1 MSSASH
7 HRQWSV
13 AKFECERAHLCE
25 FLKGPIQAIEQG
37 KRRILIR
44 APVKS
49 GKRQMV
55 EYLAMRDNTSHPTRK
70 HKFLTQWHRKADEDQ
85 RAELKC
91 YGIEVLSG
99 ITDKK
104 KDDYNNKI
112 RDTLSSDPRVTLI
125 VHIDECDHG
134 SGIRQAMAH
143 IWRTWRE
150 DERVIFILYSA
161 TPEEVIYSREIAEVG
176 TAAAAAENGDDEE
189 MIEEFG
195 EGVRFDY
202 TPQDTFCGPAR
213 FLDAG
218 LVSESRPFFEKVPQ
232 LQQPPA
238 GAPQLPPFFRLTAQ
252 GREIIANLRR
262 EIETGRSDR
271 NILLIRLSYGDSDM
285 AKPNAKENKAIYQ
298 FLKNIRM
305 FTELEGCSIYVD
317 KDEQPSGIDSDVV
330 ISMKIQWSN
339 PRWWGDLTTRRPI
352 IIVHDQTFSRSTEYA
367 CHDRTFATH
376 DYRNQITFS
385 ISSQAVERMNHY
397 STRYAS
403 GFQPIQIYCHRNT
416 LLLSAGRISYE
427 EFLYNEWEMK
437 KVQPTGQRR
446 RLGNQPQQP
455 QQHLEQPQQP
465 QQPQL
470 QQPRLQPSM
479 FRIQRSDRT
488 HRIHPD
494 HPNPMTETEARAVLM
509 DLCCEKRPPKL
520 SARITG
526 DIDDHVIIDSRQ
538 VLCASA
544 AEFER
549 LAQEGQLNGKSGQT
563 PAPGRN
569 PFESYAPNPEDL
581 DRRFKSNIRGVR
593 KARTVAEVEHEN
605 WGISAIYHT
614 RRHICYNEDGE
625 CVVLIQSFD
634 GYREVDGLT
643 TQGSMYRPRVT
654 ENTSSA
660 SSEGSVSD

>member
-1 MSSASH
+1 MSAASH
-7 HRQWSV
+7 HRQWSI
-13 AKFECERAHLCE
+13 AKFECERTHLCE

-91 YGIEVLSG
+91 YGIELLSG

-112 RDTLSSDPRVTLI
+112 RDTLNSDPRVTLI

-134 SGIRQAMAH
+134 SGVRQAMAQ

-150 DERVIFILYSA
+150 DERLIFILYSA
-161 TPEEVIYSREIAEVG
+161 TPEEVIYSGEISEINGAG
-176 TAAAAAENGDDEE
+176 AAGAAGAENGDDAE

-202 TPQDTFCGPAR
+202 TPQSTFCGPAR
-213 FLDAG
+213 FIDAG
-218 LVSESRPFFEKVPQ
+218 LVFESRPFFEKAPSPVE
-232 LQQPPA
+232 LPA

-252 GREIIANLRR
+252 GREIIAALRR
-262 EIETGRSDR
+262 EVETGNSDR

-298 FLKNIRM
+298 FLKNIHM
-305 FTELEGCSIYVD
+305 FPELVGCSIYVD
-317 KDEQPSGIDSDVV
+317 KDEQPTGIDHTVV
-330 ISMKIQWSN
+330 TSQKIQWSN
-339 PRWWGDLTTRRPI
+339 PNSWRDLTTRRPM
-352 IIVHDQTFSRSTEYA
+352 IIVYDQTFSRSTEYA
-367 CHDRTFATH
+367 GHDRTFATH

-397 STRYAS
+397 STRYSS
-403 GFQPIQIYCHRNT
+403 GFQLIRIYCHSKT

-437 KVQPTGQRR
+437 KVQQPGQRR
-446 RLGNQPQQP
+446 RLMGNQQLQQ
-455 QQHLEQPQQP
+455 QQP
-465 QQPQL
+465 QQP
-470 QQPRLQPSM
+470 PRLQPSM
-479 FRIQRSDRT
+479 FRIQRTDNT
-488 HRIHPD
+488 NPHRIHPD
-494 HPNPMTETEARAVLM
+494 HPNQMTEAEARAVLM
-509 DLCCEKRPPKL
+509 ELGCEKRPPKL
-520 SARITG
+520 SARVTG
-526 DIDDHVIIDSRQ
+526 DIDDQVIIDSRE
-538 VLCASA
+538 VPCSSA

-549 LAQEGQLNGKSGQT
+549 LAQDGQLNGKGGQR
-563 PAPGRN
+563 PSPGRN

-593 KARTVAEVEHEN
+593 KVRTVDEVEHER

-643 TQGSMYRPRVT
+643 TQGSMYRPRVLET
-654 ENTSSA
+654 TSSA
-660 SSEGSVSD
+660 SSEGSISD

>member
-1 MSSASH
+1 MS

-13 AKFECERAHLCE
+13 ADFERDRIHLCE

-91 YGIEVLSG
+91 YGIEVFSG

-104 KDDYNNKI
+104 KDDYNNNI
-112 RDTLSSDPRVTLI
+112 RDTLNSDSRVTLI

-161 TPEEVIYSREIAEVG
+161 TPEEVIYSREIAEIG
-176 TAAAAAENGDDEE
+176 TEDDEMIAFGEE

-202 TPQDTFCGPAR
+202 TPQSTFCGPAK
-213 FLDAG
+213 FLDAE
-218 LVSESRPFFEKVPQ
+218 LVFESRPFFEKVP
-232 LQQPPA
+232 A
-238 GAPQLPPFFRLTAQ
+238 APSGFRLTAQ
-252 GREIIANLRR
+252 AIEIITALRR
-262 EIETGRSDR
+262 EMETNPRR
-271 NILLIRLSYGDSDM
+271 NILLIRLSYGDNDM
-285 AKPNAKENKAIYQ
+285 KKSNAKENKAIYQ

-305 FTELEGCSIYVD
+305 FAELEDCLIYVD
-317 KDEQPSGIDSDVV
+317 KDEQPNGIDHDV
-330 ISMKIQWSN
+330 ISQKIQWSN
-339 PRWWGDLTTRRPI
+339 SRWWRGITTECPI
-352 IIVHDQTFSRSTEYA
+352 IIVHDQTFSRSTEYG

-403 GFQPIQIYCHRNT
+403 GFQPIRIYCHRKT

-427 EFLYNEWEMK
+427 EFLYNEWEK
-437 KVQPTGQRR
+437 KVQPKQR
-446 RLGNQPQQP
+446 
-455 QQHLEQPQQP
+455 LEPT
-465 QQPQL
+465 
-470 QQPRLQPSM
+470 M
-479 FRIQRSDRT
+479 FRIQKSDHTR
-488 HRIHPD
+488 RIHPD
-494 HPNPMTETEARAVLM
+494 HPNPMTEAEARAVLM
-509 DLCCEKRPPKL
+509 DLGCEKRSPKL
-520 SARITG
+520 SARVIG
-526 DIDDHVIIDSRQ
+526 DIDDQAIIDSRE
-538 VLCASA
+538 VPCASA

-549 LAQEGQLNGKSGQT
+549 LAQEGQLNGKDGNRPRT
-563 PAPGRN
+563 N
-569 PFESYAPNPEDL
+569 PFESYAPEPEDL

-593 KARTVAEVEHEN
+593 KARTVAEVKHER
-605 WGISAIYHT
+605 WGVNSINRT
-614 RRHICYNEDGE
+614 RRHICYNEGE
-625 CVVLIQSFD
+625 CVVLIQTY
-634 GYREVDGLT
+634 GGEQVHDGLT
-643 TQGSMYRPRVT
+643 TQGSMYRPRILDT
-654 ENTSSA
+654 
-660 SSEGSVSD
+660 SSEGSD

>member
-1 MSSASH
+1 MSAASH

-13 AKFECERAHLCE
+13 AKFECERTHLCD

-37 KRRILIR
+37 KRRLLIR

-112 RDTLSSDPRVTLI
+112 RDTLNSDPRVTLI

-134 SGIRQAMAH
+134 SGVRQAMAN
-143 IWRTWRE
+143 IWRKWRD

-161 TPEEVIYSREIAEVG
+161 TPEEVIYSREIAEIG
-176 TAAAAAENGDDEE
+176 SAQGAENGDDAE

-202 TPQDTFCGPAR
+202 TPQPTFCGPAR

-218 LVSESRPFFEKVPQ
+218 LVFESRPFFEKVSHPQ
-232 LQQPPA
+232 PEA

-252 GREIIANLRR
+252 GREIIADLFR
-262 EIETGRSDR
+262 EVESGNSDR
-271 NILLIRLSYGDSDM
+271 NILLIRLSYGDNDM
-285 AKPNAKENKAIYQ
+285 EKPNAKENKAIYQ
-298 FLKNIRM
+298 FLKNIHM
-305 FTELEGCSIYVD
+305 FPELVGCSIYVD
-317 KDEQPSGIDSDVV
+317 KDEQPSGIDRRVTSQ
-330 ISMKIQWSN
+330 KIQWSN
-339 PRWWGDLTTRRPI
+339 PNWWGDLTTRRPI

-367 CHDRTFATH
+367 GHDRTFATH

-397 STRYAS
+397 STRYPS
-403 GFQPIQIYCHRNT
+403 GFQPIRIYCHRKT

-437 KVQPTGQRR
+437 KVQQPGQRR
-446 RLGNQPQQP
+446 RLMGNQQQQAQQQP
-455 QQHLEQPQQP
+455 QQQP
-465 QQPQL
+465 QQP
-470 QQPRLQPSM
+470 PRLQLPM
-479 FRIQRSDRT
+479 FKIQRSDHT
-488 HRIHPD
+488 HRLHPD
-494 HPNPMTETEARAVLM
+494 YPNPMPEAEARMVLM
-509 DLCCEKRPPKL
+509 ELCCEKRPPKL
-520 SARITG
+520 SARVRG
-526 DIDDHVIIDSRQ
+526 EIDDQVIIDSRE
-538 VLCASA
+538 VPCASA

-549 LAQEGQLNGKSGQT
+549 LAQEGQLNGKGGQR
-563 PAPGRN
+563 PSPGRN
-569 PFESYAPNPEDL
+569 PFESYAPNPEDP

-593 KARTVAEVEHEN
+593 KVRTVDEVEHER
-605 WGISAIYHT
+605 WGISAIFHT

-643 TQGSMYRPRVT
+643 TQGSMYRPRVL

>member
-1 MSSASH
+1 MAAASH

-13 AKFECERAHLCE
+13 AKFECDRAHLCE

-112 RDTLSSDPRVTLI
+112 RDTLNSDPRVTLI

-161 TPEEVIYSREIAEVG
+161 TPEEVIYSGEIAEVG
-176 TAAAAAENGDDEE
+176 TAAAAADNGDEEE

-218 LVSESRPFFEKVPQ
+218 LVFESRPFFEKVPQ
-232 LQQPPA
+232 PQQPPA

-252 GREIIANLRR
+252 GREIIADLRR
-262 EIETGRSDR
+262 EIETGNSRR
-271 NILLIRLSYGDSDM
+271 NIFLLRLSYGDSDM

-305 FTELEGCSIYVD
+305 FDELEDCFIYVD
-317 KDEQPSGIDSDVV
+317 KDEQPSGIDSDV
-330 ISMKIQWSN
+330 ISQKIQWSN
-339 PRWWGDLTTRRPI
+339 PKWWRSLTTECPI

-376 DYRNQITFS
+376 DYRYQITFS

-403 GFQPIQIYCHRNT
+403 GFQPIRMYCHRKT

-437 KVQPTGQRR
+437 KVQQPGQRR
-446 RLGNQPQQP
+446 RLMGNQPQQP
-455 QQHLEQPQQP
+455 QQPQPP
-465 QQPQL
+465 Q
-470 QQPRLQPSM
+470 QQPRLQPPM
-479 FRIQRSDRT
+479 FRIQRSDHT

-494 HPNPMTETEARAVLM
+494 HPNPMTEAEARAILM
-509 DLCCEKRPPKL
+509 ELCCEKRPPKL
-520 SARITG
+520 SARVRG
-526 DIDDHVIIDSRQ
+526 DIDDQVIIDCRQ
-538 VLCASA
+538 VPCSSA

-549 LAQEGQLNGKSGQT
+549 LAREGQLNGKSGQRPT
-563 PAPGRN
+563 PGHN

-593 KARTVAEVEHEN
+593 KVRTVAEVEDER
-605 WGISAIYHT
+605 WGINAIYHT
-614 RRHICYNEDGE
+614 RRHICYTEDGE

-634 GYREVDGLT
+634 GHREVDGLN
-643 TQGSMYRPRVT
+643 TQGSMYRPRFV

-660 SSEGSVSD
+660 SSEGNISD

>member
-1 MSSASH
+1 MAAASH

-13 AKFECERAHLCE
+13 AKFECDRAHLCE

-112 RDTLSSDPRVTLI
+112 RDTLNSDPRVTLI

-161 TPEEVIYSREIAEVG
+161 TPEEVIYSGEIAEVG
-176 TAAAAAENGDDEE
+176 TAAAAADNGDEEE

-218 LVSESRPFFEKVPQ
+218 LVFESRPFFEKVPQ
-232 LQQPPA
+232 PQQPPA

-252 GREIIANLRR
+252 GREIIADLRR
-262 EIETGRSDR
+262 EIETGNSRR
-271 NILLIRLSYGDSDM
+271 NIFLLRLSYGDSDM

-305 FTELEGCSIYVD
+305 FDELEDCFIYVD
-317 KDEQPSGIDSDVV
+317 KDEQPSGIDSDV
-330 ISMKIQWSN
+330 ISQKIQWSN
-339 PRWWGDLTTRRPI
+339 PKWWRSLTTECPI

-376 DYRNQITFS
+376 DYRYQITFS

-403 GFQPIQIYCHRNT
+403 GFQPIRMYCHRKT

-437 KVQPTGQRR
+437 KVQQPGQRR
-446 RLGNQPQQP
+446 RLMGNQPQQP
-455 QQHLEQPQQP
+455 QQPQPP
-465 QQPQL
+465 P
-470 QQPRLQPSM
+470 QQPRLQPPM
-479 FRIQRSDRT
+479 FRIQRSDHT

-494 HPNPMTETEARAVLM
+494 HPNPMTEAEARAILM
-509 DLCCEKRPPKL
+509 ELCCEKRPPKL
-520 SARITG
+520 SARVRG
-526 DIDDHVIIDSRQ
+526 DIDDQVIIDCRQ
-538 VLCASA
+538 VPCSSA

-549 LAQEGQLNGKSGQT
+549 LAREGQLNGKSGQRPT
-563 PAPGRN
+563 PGHN

-593 KARTVAEVEHEN
+593 KVRTVAEVEDER
-605 WGISAIYHT
+605 WGINAIYHT
-614 RRHICYNEDGE
+614 RRHICYTEDGE

-634 GYREVDGLT
+634 GHREVDGLN
-643 TQGSMYRPRVT
+643 TQGSMYRPRFV

-660 SSEGSVSD
+660 SSEGNISD

>member
-13 AKFECERAHLCE
+13 ANFERDRTHLCE

-55 EYLAMRDNTSHPTRK
+55 EYLALRDNTSHPTRK

-112 RDTLSSDPRVTLI
+112 RDTLNSDPRVTLI

-161 TPEEVIYSREIAEVG
+161 TPEEVIYSREIAEIG
-176 TAAAAAENGDDEE
+176 TAAAAAAENGDDEE
-189 MIEEFG
+189 MMEEFG

-218 LVSESRPFFEKVPQ
+218 LVFESRPFFEKVPQ
-232 LQQPPA
+232 PQPPA
-238 GAPQLPPFFRLTAQ
+238 GAPQLPPFFRLTTQ
-252 GREIIANLRR
+252 GIEIIAALRR
-262 EIETGRSDR
+262 EVETGSSDR
-271 NILLIRLSYGDSDM
+271 NIFLLRLSYGDSDM
-285 AKPNAKENKAIYQ
+285 DKPNAKENKAIYQ
-298 FLKNIRM
+298 FLKNIHM
-305 FTELEGCSIYVD
+305 FPELVGCSIYVD
-317 KDEQPSGIDSDVV
+317 KDEQPSGIDRRVTSQ
-330 ISMKIQWSN
+330 KIQWSN
-339 PRWWGDLTTRRPI
+339 PNWWGDLTTRRPI

-367 CHDRTFATH
+367 GHDRTFATH

-403 GFQPIQIYCHRNT
+403 GFQRIQIYCHRKT
-416 LLLSAGRISYE
+416 LLLSAGQISYE

-437 KVQPTGQRR
+437 KVQQPGQRR
-446 RLGNQPQQP
+446 RLGNQQQQP
-455 QQHLEQPQQP
+455 EQPQQP
-465 QQPQL
+465 QQPQ
-470 QQPRLQPSM
+470 QQTPRLQPPM

-494 HPNPMTETEARAVLM
+494 HPNPMTEAEARAVLM
-509 DLCCEKRPPKL
+509 DLGCEKRPPKL
-520 SARITG
+520 SARVTG
-526 DIDDHVIIDSRQ
+526 DIDDQVIIESRE
-538 VLCASA
+538 VPCASA

-549 LAQEGQLNGKSGQT
+549 LAQEGQLNGKGGQR
-563 PAPGRN
+563 PSQGRN

-581 DRRFKSNIRGVR
+581 DRRFKSNIRGIR
-593 KARTVAEVEHEN
+593 KARTVAEVEHER
-605 WGISAIYHT
+605 WGINAIYHT

-625 CVVLIQSFD
+625 CVVLIQMY
-634 GYREVDGLT
+634 GGERAHDGLT
-643 TQGSMYRPRVT
+643 TQGSMYRPRVL

>member
-13 AKFECERAHLCE
+13 IDFERDRTHLCE
-25 FLKGPIQAIEQG
+25 FLKDPIQAIEQG

-70 HKFLTQWHRKADEDQ
+70 HIFLTQWHRKADEDQ

-99 ITDKK
+99 ITSKK

-112 RDTLSSDPRVTLI
+112 CETLKGDPRVTLI
-125 VHIDECDHG
+125 IHIDECDHG

-150 DERVIFILYSA
+150 NKRVIFILYSA
-161 TPEEVIYSREIAEVG
+161 TPEEVIYSREIEEIG
-176 TAAAAAENGDDEE
+176 TDAHENVDDDEE

-202 TPQDTFCGPAR
+202 APQDTFCGPER

-218 LVSESRPFFEKVPQ
+218 LVFESHPFFEKVPQ
-232 LQQPPA
+232 PSA

-252 GREIIANLRR
+252 GKEIIANLCR
-262 EIETGRSDR
+262 EIETGNSRR

-285 AKPNAKENKAIYQ
+285 DKPNAKENKAIYQ
-298 FLKNIRM
+298 FLRNIRM
-305 FTELEGCSIYVD
+305 FTELEDCLVYVD
-317 KDEQPSGIDSDVV
+317 KDEQPSGIDCDV
-330 ISMKIQWSN
+330 ISQKIQWSN
-339 PRWWGDLTTRRPI
+339 PKWWRGLTTEYPI

-397 STRYAS
+397 STRYAY
-403 GFQPIQIYCHRNT
+403 GFQRIQIYCHRKT
-416 LLLSAGRISYE
+416 LLLSAGQISYE

-437 KVQPTGQRR
+437 KVKQPGQRR
-446 RLGNQPQQP
+446 RMGNQLQQ
-455 QQHLEQPQQP
+455 LEQPA
-465 QQPQL
+465 
-470 QQPRLQPSM
+470 M
-479 FRIQRSDRT
+479 FRIQRNDNSNPR
-488 HRIHPD
+488 RIHPD
-494 HPNPMTETEARAVLM
+494 HPNPMTMAEARAVLM
-509 DLCCEKRPPKL
+509 DLGCDKRPPKL
-520 SARITG
+520 SARVTG
-526 DIDDHVIIDSRQ
+526 DIDDKVIIASRQ
-538 VLCASA
+538 VPCASA

-549 LAQEGQLNGKSGQT
+549 LAQEGQLNGTDGQT
-563 PAPGRN
+563 PHTDRN

-581 DRRFKSNIRGVR
+581 DQRFKSYIRGGR
-593 KARTVAEVEHEN
+593 KVRTVAEVEHER

-634 GYREVDGLT
+634 GYREVDGRT
-643 TQGSMYRPRVT
+643 TQGSMYRPRVLK
-654 ENTSSA
+654 NTSSA

>member
-13 AKFECERAHLCE
+13 AKFECDRAHLCE

-112 RDTLSSDPRVTLI
+112 RDTLSIDPRVTLI

-161 TPEEVIYSREIAEVG
+161 TPEEVIYSREITEVG
-176 TAAAAAENGDDEE
+176 TAAANADNGDDEE

-218 LVSESRPFFEKVPQ
+218 LVFESRPFFEKVPQ
-232 LQQPPA
+232 PQQPPA

-271 NILLIRLSYGDSDM
+271 NIFLLRLSYGDSDM
-285 AKPNAKENKAIYQ
+285 AKPNAKDNKAIYQ
-298 FLKNIRM
+298 FLRNIHM

-317 KDEQPSGIDSDVV
+317 KDERPSGIDSNVV
-330 ISMKIQWSN
+330 RSMKIQWSDAG
-339 PRWWGDLTTRRPI
+339 WWGDLTTRRPI

-367 CHDRTFATH
+367 AHDRTFATH

-385 ISSQAVERMNHY
+385 ISSQAVERVNHY

-403 GFQPIQIYCHRNT
+403 GFQQIQIYCHRNT

-446 RLGNQPQQP
+446 RLGNQQQ
-455 QQHLEQPQQP
+455 QQQPQQP
-465 QQPQL
+465 QQQQQQQQ
-470 QQPRLQPSM
+470 QQPRLQPPM
-479 FRIQRSDRT
+479 FRIQTSDRP

-520 SARITG
+520 SARVTG
-526 DIDDHVIIDSRQ
+526 DIDDQVIIESRP
-538 VLCASA
+538 VPCSSA

-549 LAQEGQLNGKSGQT
+549 LAQEGQLNGREGQS

-605 WGISAIYHT
+605 WGISETHRT

-625 CVVLIQSFD
+625 CVVLIQSFV

-643 TQGSMYRPRVT
+643 TQGSMYRPRIT

>member
-13 AKFECERAHLCE
+13 ADFERDRTHLCE

-112 RDTLSSDPRVTLI
+112 RDTLNSDPRVTLI

-161 TPEEVIYSREIAEVG
+161 TPEEVIYSREIAEIG

-189 MIEEFG
+189 MMEEFG

-218 LVSESRPFFEKVPQ
+218 LVFESRPFFEKVPQ
-232 LQQPPA
+232 PQPPA
-238 GAPQLPPFFRLTAQ
+238 GAPQLPPFFRLTVQ

-262 EIETGRSDR
+262 EVETGNSRR
-271 NILLIRLSYGDSDM
+271 NILLIRLSYGDNDM

-298 FLKNIRM
+298 FLRNIRM
-305 FTELEGCSIYVD
+305 FTELEDCLVYVD
-317 KDEQPSGIDSDVV
+317 KDEQPSGIDRDV
-330 ISMKIQWSN
+330 ISQKIQWSN
-339 PRWWGDLTTRRPI
+339 PKWWRGLTTECPI

-403 GFQPIQIYCHRNT
+403 GFQPIQIYCHRKT

-437 KVQPTGQRR
+437 KVQQPGQRR
-446 RLGNQPQQP
+446 RLGNQPQEQP
-455 QQHLEQPQQP
+455 QEQPQQQPP
-465 QQPQL
+465 QQPPRL
-470 QQPRLQPSM
+470 QQPM
-479 FRIQRSDRT
+479 FRIQRSDKTNPR
-488 HRIHPD
+488 RIHPD
-494 HPNPMTETEARAVLM
+494 HPNPMTEAEARAVLM
-509 DLCCEKRPPKL
+509 DLGCEKRPPKL
-520 SARITG
+520 SARVTG
-526 DIDDHVIIDSRQ
+526 DIDDQVIIDSRE
-538 VLCASA
+538 VPCASA

-549 LAQEGQLNGKSGQT
+549 LAQEGQLNGRDGRG

-593 KARTVAEVEHEN
+593 KARTVAEVEHER
-605 WGISAIYHT
+605 WGINAIYHT

-643 TQGSMYRPRVT
+643 TQGSMYRPRVL